1 MDALKI
7 AGEFVQVPDSDSRSA
22 ALAGAIVAMSESLSI
37 TTVAEGI
44 EEESQADR
52 MLALGCTYGQGYF
65 FARPV
70 RPEEVPAII
79 GRPAAGNV
87 AAPST
92 RAVQAGRAD
101 DRRVARLP
109 RPATSV
115 DASPA

>member
-1 MDALKI
+1 VLKI

-22 ALAGAIVAMSESLSI
+22 ALAGAIVAMSDSLSI

-44 EEESQADR
+44 EEASQADR

-70 RPEEVPAII
+70 HPDEVPAII
-79 GRPAAGNV
+79 GREAASDAATRSRRAAV
-87 AAPST
+87 AD
-92 RAVQAGRAD
+92 RAD
-101 DRRVARLP
+101 ERRGMRLP
-109 RPATSV
+109 RPAPSV